1 MAGRLGAE
9 TFELTPKQLDEYQR
23 IFDSSGREAADAWLL
38 GQNYTWLMQK
48 VKEGATFVDI
58 GVDVNRTT
66 RSQFYML
73 ERSNLKVT
81 DDVVHLS
88 DVRGSPVQTPA
99 CHH

>member
-1 MAGRLGAE
+1 
-9 TFELTPKQLDEYQR
+9 
-23 IFDSSGREAADAWLL
+23 
-38 GQNYTWLMQK
+38 MQK